1 MIEGNPAGQRL
12 EELRISFLALNQQI
26 LSMKRDDKTN
36 LVYSTDI
43 GRRCPQ
49 CLRAVADCVCRG
61 KHKPNH
67 GSGVVRVSRETK
79 GRAGKG
85 VSLVSGLPV
94 SSEAL
99 GALATQL
106 KKRCGTGGTVKD
118 GVIEIQGDHRDVLV
132 AELQKLG
139 FDAKKAGG

>member
-1 MIEGNPAGQRL
+1 MSSEKA
-12 EELRISFLALNQQI
+12 
-26 LSMKRDDKTN
+26 N

-49 CLRAVADCVCRG
+49 CLRAVAECVCKG
-61 KHKPNH
+61 KSKPAH
-67 GSGVVRVSRETK
+67 GKGVVRVSRETK

-85 VSLVSGLPV
+85 VSLITGLPLN
-94 SSEAL
+94 ETQIDE
-99 GALATQL
+99 LATKL

-132 AELQKLG
+132 AELVKLG
-139 FDAKKAGG
+139 FQAKKAGG